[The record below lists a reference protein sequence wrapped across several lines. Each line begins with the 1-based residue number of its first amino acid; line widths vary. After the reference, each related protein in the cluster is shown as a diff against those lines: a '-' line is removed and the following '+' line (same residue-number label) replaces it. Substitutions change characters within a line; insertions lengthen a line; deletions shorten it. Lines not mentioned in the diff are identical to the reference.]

1 MRIRVLVFSL
11 GIVACGAGGGHAHSP
26 NGLSADQIDAD
37 PMALLPSSP
46 LAVANVDA
54 RAFYASGSVGAQL
67 AAVSERA
74 LPIGSDAGFK
84 ASRDVDRIVV
94 AAYSAQGADVV
105 AVVSGR
111 FDEGKIEQSAQ
122 QQSAKSEGAIAES
135 DYAGHHVFTV
145 GSSGFTILTPKTALA
160 GTQAAIRRALDR
172 LHDGNTKRDLP
183 QWMQDTLS
191 TPNAAAAIV
200 VDLAR
205 PMTSMAIGSF
215 QISFAKGLTMV
226 RALADF
232 KPPGTHIAGTL
243 TYADAESAASASS
256 GLKQAMMMEGLV
268 ALTGL
273 APKLQDVD
281 VSTTDSNVQVSMAV
295 DDQDMTKLVTFLPKL
310 VH

>member
-1 MRIRVLVFSL
+1 
-11 GIVACGAGGGHAHSP
+11 
-26 NGLSADQIDAD
+26 
-37 PMALLPSSP
+37 MALLPSSP

-54 RAFYASGSVGAQL
+54 RAFYSSGSVGAQL

-74 LPIGSDAGFK
+74 LPIGADAGFE
-84 ASRDVDRIVV
+84 ASRDVDRVVV

-111 FDEGKIEQSAQ
+111 FDERKIEQAAQ
-122 QQSAKSEGAIAES
+122 SQATRSGGAAAES

-145 GSSGFTILTPKTALA
+145 GGSGFTILTPKTALA

-172 LHDGNTKRDLP
+172 LHDGTTKRDLP

-191 TPNAAAAIV
+191 TPNAAAALV
-200 VDLAR
+200 VDLAQ
-205 PMTSMAIGSF
+205 PTTSLAIGSF
-215 QISFAKGLTMV
+215 QLSFAKGLTTV

-232 KPPGTHIAGTL
+232 KPPGMHFAGTM
-243 TYADAESAASASS
+243 TYADAQAAASASS
-256 GLKQAMMMEGLV
+256 GLKQAVTMEGIV

-273 APKLQDVD
+273 APRLQDVD

-295 DDQDMTKLVTFLPKL
+295 DDQDMTKLVTLLPKL